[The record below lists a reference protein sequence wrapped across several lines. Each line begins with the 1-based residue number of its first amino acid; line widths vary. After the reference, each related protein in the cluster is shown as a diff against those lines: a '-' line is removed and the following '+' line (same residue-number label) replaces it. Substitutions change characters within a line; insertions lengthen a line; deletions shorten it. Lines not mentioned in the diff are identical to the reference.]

1 MRHKGLLIT
10 LVILFLIGAAFFTG
24 VFAYFIASG
33 GDGISFGDDGIGVV
47 VVDGTI
53 LTSKDTISQLED
65 FRRNDDIKSIILRI
79 ESPGGSVAASQEILE
94 AVEDVAAEKIL
105 VVSMGAV
112 AASGGYYIALG
123 ADRIFANPATIT
135 GSIGVRMEHI
145 MIGDL
150 LKLARIKHETLKSGR
165 FKDMTPIDRPITPEA
180 KKILQNILDEMH
192 EQFKSVVA
200 ESRKLDKS
208 KMDEIADGRI
218 FTGEQALE
226 LGLIDELGGMSKVV
240 EYVAS
245 KAGIEGEPELVYP
258 RKQLKFFEHIA
269 TGMVKTIVDEL
280 AIRWN

>member
-1 MRHKGLLIT
+1 VRHKGLLIT

-33 GDGISFGDDGIGVV
+33 GDGISFGGDRIGVV

-94 AVEDVAAEKIL
+94 AVEAVAAEKIL

-123 ADRIFANPATIT
+123 ADRVFANPATIT

-165 FKDMTPIDRPITPEA
+165 FKDMTPIDQPITPEA

-226 LGLIDELGGMSKVV
+226 LGLIDELGGMPKVV

-280 AIRWN
+280 AIHWN